1 MIPRACGRALSMEI
15 PMAVDINRLS
25 NQLAANR
32 SITDYDFWRASKTIN
47 DALYLLEK
55 HGFPIPME
63 VIQARRIIRQAKI
76 KRNSSRESR

>member
-1 MIPRACGRALSMEI
+1 MEI

-76 KRNSSRESR
+76 KRNSFRESR

>member
-1 MIPRACGRALSMEI
+1 MILGARGGALNMEI
-15 PMAVDINRLS
+15 AMAVDINRLS

-55 HGFPIPME
+55 HGSPIPME
-63 VIQARRIIRQAKI
+63 VIQVRRIIKQARL
-76 KRNSSRESR
+76 KRTSVKASR

>member
-1 MIPRACGRALSMEI
+1 MEI
-15 PMAVDINRLS
+15 AMAVDINRLS

-55 HGFPIPME
+55 HGSPIPME
-63 VIQARRIIRQAKI
+63 VIRARKIIRQARL
-76 KRNSSRESR
+76 KRTSVKALR

>member
-1 MIPRACGRALSMEI
+1 MEI
-15 PMAVDINRLS
+15 PMAVDINQLS

-76 KRNSSRESR
+76 KRNTFDGSR